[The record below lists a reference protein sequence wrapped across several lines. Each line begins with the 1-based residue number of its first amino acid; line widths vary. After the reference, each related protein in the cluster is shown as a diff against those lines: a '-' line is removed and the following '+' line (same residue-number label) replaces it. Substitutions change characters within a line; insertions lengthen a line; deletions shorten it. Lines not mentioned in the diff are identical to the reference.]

1 MGIEKLRL
9 SRSKLRLEEF
19 DKEAIAGFI
28 VGLGLADA
36 DNILKGLD
44 VSYRVVRDGRDHYV
58 VTQDFDINRANLSLD
73 NDVITSV
80 RWG

>member
-1 MGIEKLRL
+1 MEDR
-9 SRSKLRLEEF
+9 
-19 DKEAIAGFI
+19 DAITGVI

-36 DNILKGLD
+36 DNILKGLE
-44 VSYRVVRDGRDHYV
+44 VCYRVVRDGRAYYI